1 MAHHHSLS
9 QADVG
14 TNECSLG
21 IGPTL
26 HACTQEP
33 SASSRPSHKVIMTDL
48 VKHHAES
55 KYALDASSFY
65 QSGIPVQ
72 KGINEDMFC
81 FLRFRVGT
89 E

>member
-1 MAHHHSLS
+1 MAHHHSFS
-9 QADVG
+9 QAEVG

-21 IGPTL
+21 IGLTL
-26 HACTQEP
+26 HSCTHEP
-33 SASSRPSHKVIMTDL
+33 SASSRPSHEVIMTDL

-55 KYALDASSFY
+55 KYGLDASSFY
-65 QSGIPVQ
+65 QSDIPVQ